1 MWEEVISF
9 RNLIIS
15 YHKAAKHKYYRKE
28 VLVFS
33 ANLAENILQLQKE
46 LRDKTYTV
54 GEYRQNIVYDPKRRV
69 IMALPFRDRIVQHAF
84 NNYIE
89 PLFDKQMIFATYAC
103 RKTKGTHA
111 AAQKAQEYSR
121 KYKYYLKLDIHHY
134 FASIDTELLY
144 NTMSK
149 IINDEDCNWLLK
161 TILESN
167 PNAGLPIGNLLSQ
180 LSANFNL
187 HYLDFYAK
195 VKLQIHGYVR
205 YMDDVMVFSN
215 SKQALWNYLNLFTK
229 RIAEIGLQFN
239 HKTTVGLVKNGFTY
253 VGYRIWPNN
262 KLVKKISINRM
273 KKKLKAWKNHKMTN
287 AKYFQSLASWSGHV
301 SHSAS
306 HTIVNKLL
314 LQTILEQNKRLAILN
329 TTKGRDK

>member
-1 MWEEVISF
+1 
-9 RNLIIS
+9 
-15 YHKAAKHKYYRKE
+15 
-28 VLVFS
+28 
-33 ANLAENILQLQKE
+33 
-46 LRDKTYTV
+46 
-54 GEYRQNIVYDPKRRV
+54 
-69 IMALPFRDRIVQHAF
+69 MALPFRDRIVQYAF

-89 PLFDKQMIFATYAC
+89 PLFDKQMIFATYVC
-103 RKTKGTHA
+103 RKTKGTHT
-111 AAQKAQEYSR
+111 AAQKAQKYSR

-134 FASIDTELLY
+134 FASINTELLY
-144 NTMSK
+144 DTMAK
-149 IINDEDCNWLLK
+149 IINQEDTNWLLK

-167 PNAGLPIGNLLSQ
+167 PNSGLFTGNLLSQ

-205 YMDDVMVFSN
+205 YMDDIMVFSN

-229 RIAEIGLQFN
+229 RIAEINLQFN

-273 KKKLKAWKNHKMTN
+273 KKKLKAWKNHKITN
-287 AKYFQSLASWSGHV
+287 TKYFQSLASWSGHV
-301 SHSAS
+301 FHSAS
-306 HTIVNKLL
+306 HTIVNKIL
-314 LQTILEQNKRLAILN
+314 LQTIAEQNKRLAILAPPKTETN
-329 TTKGRDK
+329 SNNRNRPVLKIFEYTLVNFSFCSPVIFCPS